1 MENIGD
7 IFAKFS
13 KRLKSVLIKAQDLAM
28 TLNKS
33 EINFWDI
40 LYVLSVDK
48 GSIAYNFLS
57 DIGIS
62 EEDLKLE
69 IAKNSRIDDVNKNG
83 IPIFSN
89 ECQKIIERAVKIAYQ
104 NEHPYVGTEHLLYAI
119 FDSNVKELDVFLD
132 NKKIDKEALLKNIDG
147 LLVHTDKLADIVDS
161 NLSNFSSLEKM
172 ITGNPFADQ
181 LSMPQFTIELTDEE
195 LQKKIDPVIGR
206 KKEIDRLIQIL
217 CRRTKN
223 NPILLG
229 EPGVGKTAIVEGL
242 AKKIIEGDVPDILL
256 GKKIIA
262 LDLGAVISGTMYRG
276 EFEKRLKNI
285 IDDAKKDDDTI
296 LFIDEIHT
304 IIGAGATSGQLDAAN
319 ILKPELAKGDLK
331 VIGATTINEYKK
343 YVESDPAFERRFQS
357 IMVDEPNIIE
367 SRNILYGLRSAYE
380 KYHRV
385 EITDSAIESA
395 IELSNRY
402 LSDRFLPDKAI
413 DLLDEAASKFR
424 VKKSKDKKFKKV
436 QDLKNELS
444 NIIKDKEESINND
457 DYEGAISL
465 KEREDKIIEE
475 LSNIEK
481 KNKAPKKPLGKIT
494 EIEIAEIIS
503 RMTSIPL
510 EDLMKSEKKKL
521 VNLEKSISEYI
532 IGQEAI
538 IKEIAQYI
546 RRARAGL
553 ANPNKPLASFIF
565 LGPTGV
571 GKTEMAK
578 VLAKYVYND
587 EKALIRIDMS
597 EFSEKFNASKLI
609 GSPAGYVGYKDQNK
623 FTDLVRVKPYSIVL
637 FDEIEKAHPDIFNL
651 LLPIL
656 EDGYI
661 NDATGR
667 KINFKNTIIIMT
679 SNIASDQFNKQASFG
694 FNIESEN
701 KKEFLKSE
709 YELLE
714 KRVIESLSDYFKP
727 EFINRIDKTLVFK
740 PLDIESVSQIAKLH
754 INELGERLALRKIY
768 LKVEKNV
775 FKHLAEKSYNP
786 KMGARPLKRF
796 IQEKLENLIANN
808 ILSDKIKMG
817 DKIKAVVRDGEIKI
831 EKA

>member
-7 IFAKFS
+7 IFGKFS
-13 KRLKSVLIKAQDLAM
+13 KRLKSILIKAQDLAT

-33 EINFWDI
+33 EINFWDL
-40 LYVLSVDK
+40 LYVLSVDR
-48 GSIAYNFLS
+48 GSIAYNFLH

-69 IAKNSRIDDVNKNG
+69 IAKNSRIDDVNKSG

-104 NEHPYVGTEHLLYAI
+104 NQHPYIGTEHLLYAI
-119 FDSNVKELDVFLD
+119 FDSNIKEVDFFLD
-132 NKKIDKEALLKNIDG
+132 NKKINKETLLKNIDA
-147 LLVHTDKLADIVDS
+147 LLVHTDKLSDIIDS
-161 NLSNFSSLEKM
+161 NLSNISSLEKM
-172 ITGNPFADQ
+172 ITGNPFTDQ
-181 LSMPQFTIELTDEE
+181 LSVPQFTIELTDEE

-242 AKKIIEGDVPDILL
+242 AKKIIEGNVPDVLL

-285 IDDAKKDDDTI
+285 IDDAKKDDNII

-304 IIGAGATSGQLDAAN
+304 IVGAGATSGQLDAAN

-357 IMVDEPNIIE
+357 ILVDEPSTIE

-385 EITDSAIESA
+385 EITDNAIESA
-395 IELSNRY
+395 IELSSRY
-402 LSDRFLPDKAI
+402 LADRFLPDKAI

-424 VKKSKDKKFKKV
+424 VKKSKNKKFKKV
-436 QDLKNELS
+436 LELKNELS
-444 NIIKDKEESINND
+444 SIVKDKEESINND
-457 DYEGAISL
+457 DYEGAISY

-503 RMTSIPL
+503 RMTGIPL

-521 VNLEKSISEYI
+521 VNLEKYISEYI
-532 IGQEAI
+532 IGQEVA
-538 IKEIAQYI
+538 IKEISQYI
-546 RRARAGL
+546 RRAKAGL

-623 FTDLVRVKPYSIVL
+623 FTDLVRIKPYSIVL
-637 FDEIEKAHPDIFNL
+637 FDEIEKAHQDIFNL

-661 NDATGR
+661 TDATGR

-694 FNIESEN
+694 FDIESEN

-740 PLDIESVSQIAKLH
+740 PLDIESISQIANIH
-754 INELGERLALRKIY
+754 IEELVERLKLRKID
-768 LKVEKNV
+768 LKIGKNL
-775 FKHLAEKSYNP
+775 FRYLAEKSYNS

-796 IQEKLENLIANN
+796 IQDKLENLIANK
-808 ILSDKIKMG
+808 ILSDNIKSG
-817 DKIKAVVRDGEIKI
+817 DKIKAVVSQGEIKI
-831 EKA
+831 EKV

>member
-1 MENIGD
+1 MENIND

-13 KRLKSVLIKAQDLAM
+13 RRLKSTLIKAQDLAT

-62 EEDLKLE
+62 ENDLKIE
-69 IAKNSRIDDVNKNG
+69 IAKNSNIDDINKNG

-89 ECQKIIERAVKIAYQ
+89 ECQKIIERAVKLAYQ

-119 FDSNVKELDVFLD
+119 FDSNIKELDNFLS
-132 NKKIDKEALLKNIDG
+132 NKKINKETLLKNIDA
-147 LLVHTDKLADIVDS
+147 LLVHTDKLTDIVDS
-161 NLSNFSSLEKM
+161 NLSNISSLEKM

-181 LSMPQFTIELTDEE
+181 LSMPQFTIELTDHE

-242 AKKIIEGDVPDILL
+242 AKKILSGDVPDVLL

-276 EFEKRLKNI
+276 EFEKRLKGI
-285 IDDAKKDDDTI
+285 IDDAKKDDNII

-319 ILKPELAKGDLK
+319 ILKPELAKGDVK

-343 YVESDPAFERRFQS
+343 YIESDPAFERRFQS
-357 IMVDEPNIIE
+357 ILIDEPSAVE
-367 SRNILYGLRSAYE
+367 SRNILFGLRLSYE

-385 EITDSAIESA
+385 EITDGAIESA
-395 IELSNRY
+395 IELSERY

-413 DLLDEAASKFR
+413 DLLDEAASKFK
-424 VKKSKDKKFKKV
+424 VKKSKDPRFKKV
-436 QDLKNELS
+436 QELKNELS
-444 NIIKDKEESINND
+444 NIIKDKEESINKD
-457 DYEGAISL
+457 DYEGAIVY

-475 LSNIEK
+475 LNNIEK

-521 VNLEKSISEYI
+521 VNLEKSISEFI
-532 IGQEAI
+532 IGQDVAV
-538 IKEIAQYI
+538 KEISQYI
-546 RRARAGL
+546 RRAKAGL

-609 GSPAGYVGYKDQNK
+609 GSPAGYIGYKDQNK
-623 FTDLVRVKPYSIVL
+623 FTDLVRIKPYSIIL

-661 NDATGR
+661 TDAQSR

-679 SNIASDQFNKQASFG
+679 SNIASDKFNKQASFG
-694 FNIESEN
+694 FSTEN
-701 KKEFLKSE
+701 KNQKEFLIGE
-709 YELLE
+709 YEALE
-714 KRVIESLSDYFKP
+714 KRVIESLSDHFKP

-740 PLDIESVSQIAKLH
+740 PLDIKSVSEIAKIH
-754 INELGERLALRKIY
+754 IEELSQRLSSRKIY
-768 LKVEKNV
+768 LSVEKNV
-775 FKHLAEKSYNP
+775 FKYLAEKSYDP

-796 IQEKLENLIANN
+796 IQDKIENLIANK
-808 ILSDKIKMG
+808 ILSDNIKSG
-817 DKIKAVVRDGEIKI
+817 NHIKAVVRDGEIKI
-831 EKA
+831 EKI

>member
-7 IFAKFS
+7 IFGKFS
-13 KRLKSVLIKAQDLAM
+13 KRLKSVLIKAQDLAT

-33 EINFWDI
+33 EINFWDV
-40 LYVLSVDK
+40 LYVLSIDK
-48 GSIAYNFLS
+48 GSIAYNFLH

-83 IPIFSN
+83 IPVFSN

-104 NEHPYVGTEHLLYAI
+104 NQHPYIGTEHLLYAI
-119 FDSNVKELDVFLD
+119 FDSNIKEIDFFLD
-132 NKKIDKEALLKNIDG
+132 NKKINKETLLKNIDG
-147 LLVHTDKLADIVDS
+147 LLAHTDKLSDIVDS
-161 NLSNFSSLEKM
+161 NLSNISSLEKM
-172 ITGNPFADQ
+172 ITGNSFADQ

-242 AKKIIEGDVPDILL
+242 AKKIIEGNVPDVLL

-276 EFEKRLKNI
+276 EFEKRLKSI

-304 IIGAGATSGQLDAAN
+304 IVGAGATSGQLDAAN

-357 IMVDEPNIIE
+357 ILVDEPSTIE

-395 IELSNRY
+395 IELSSRY

-457 DYEGAISL
+457 DYEGAISY

-475 LSNIEK
+475 LSSIEK

-532 IGQEAI
+532 IGQETI

-546 RRARAGL
+546 RRAKAGL

-661 NDATGR
+661 TDATGR

-701 KKEFLKSE
+701 KKDFLKSE

-727 EFINRIDKTLVFK
+727 EFINRIDKSLVFR

-754 INELGERLALRKIY
+754 INELSERLNARKIY

-796 IQEKLENLIANN
+796 IQEKLENLIANK
-808 ILSDKIKMG
+808 ILSDNIKLG
-817 DKIKAVVRDGEIKI
+817 DKIKAVVRDGEIVV
-831 EKA
+831 EKT